1 NETLDIAIGKEFDE
15 VADMGSILV
24 SGENE
29 QHVPLSDIAELEQT
43 QAEAQ
48 SVSRTNGDDAI
59 TLMIL
64 PSNDANFI
72 ELSEEA
78 MAIMDEA
85 EIQMAD
91 STQFILVLD
100 QAEFIADAIAG
111 LATEGMWGLV
121 LAVL

>member
-1 NETLDIAIGKEFDE
+1 NETSDIAIGKEFDE

-29 QHVPLSDIAELEQT
+29 QPVPLSDIAELEQT

-91 STQFILVLD
+91 GTQFTV
-100 QAEFIADAIAG
+100 
-111 LATEGMWGLV
+111 V
-121 LAVL
+121 